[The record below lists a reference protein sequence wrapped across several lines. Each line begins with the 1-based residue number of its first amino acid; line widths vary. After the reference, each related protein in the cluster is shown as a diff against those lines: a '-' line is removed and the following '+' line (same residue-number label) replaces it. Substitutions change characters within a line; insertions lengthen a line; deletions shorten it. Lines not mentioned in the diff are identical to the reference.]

1 MPLQINGEKK
11 FSKTEL
17 IKKLSADVKQYLSE
31 RADREVERMAGAE
44 MVDPIALSRVA
55 EPEYQYG
62 AEAFEAQQ
70 QDITKVMSESMA
82 TKDVPAMNGKS
93 R

>member
-1 MPLQINGEKK
+1 MLGYTDAAIEKV
-11 FSKTEL
+11 E
-17 IKKLSADVKQYLSE
+17 KLSADVKQYQSE
-31 RADREVERMAGAE
+31 RADREIERMAGAE

-70 QDITKVMSESMA
+70 QDITKAMSESMA
-82 TKDVPAMNGKS
+82 AKDVPAMNGKS

>member
-1 MPLQINGEKK
+1 ME
-11 FSKTEL
+11 
-17 IKKLSADVKQYLSE
+17 KLSADVKQYQSE
-31 RADREVERMAGAE
+31 RTDREVERMAGAE
-44 MVDPIALSRVA
+44 MIDPIALSRVA

-70 QDITKVMSESMA
+70 QETTKVMSESMA
-82 TKDVPAMNGKS
+82 TKDIPAMNGKS